1 MRPIA
6 GSVSRMRTRVT
17 AAAAALLWFAPVLLG
32 PVLVV
37 TAPTAA
43 ADSTGQTY
51 AQLEAILRSQGY
63 TVIQTTSIGAQL
75 AKDDCIVLKQLN
87 SANGRIMLSLDC
99 TGAPAN
105 GSANGNANRS
115 GTGDSSQ

>member
-17 AAAAALLWFAPVLLG
+17 AAAAALLWLAPVS
-32 PVLVV
+32 PAPILVA

-43 ADSTGQTY
+43 ADGTGQTY

-75 AKDDCIVLKQLN
+75 AKNDCIVLKQLN
-87 SANGRIMLSLDC
+87 SANGHIMLSLDC
-99 TGAPAN
+99 TGA
-105 GSANGNANRS
+105 SANGNGS
-115 GTGDSSQ
+115 TDSQ

>member
-1 MRPIA
+1 
-6 GSVSRMRTRVT
+6 MRTRVT
-17 AAAAALLWFAPVLLG
+17 AASAALLWLVPVALVPVVVV
-32 PVLVV
+32 PVLVA
-37 TAPTAA
+37 TAPAAA
-43 ADSTGQTY
+43 ADGTGQTY

-75 AKDDCIVLKQLN
+75 AKNDCIVLKQLN
-87 SANGRIMLSLDC
+87 SANGHIMLSLDC

-115 GTGDSSQ
+115 GTGDGSQ